1 MSNTSALKYT
11 KHVSTQA
18 RKHAKNASTQRCTPR
33 DLADSL
39 FGKSLDIGC
48 KLLKVL
54 LRYYIK
60 NVISIR
66 TI

>member
-18 RKHAKNASTQRCTPR
+18 REHAKNASTQRCPPR
-33 DLADSL
+33 DLADSF

-48 KLLKVL
+48 KLLNVL
-54 LRYYIK
+54 LKYYIK